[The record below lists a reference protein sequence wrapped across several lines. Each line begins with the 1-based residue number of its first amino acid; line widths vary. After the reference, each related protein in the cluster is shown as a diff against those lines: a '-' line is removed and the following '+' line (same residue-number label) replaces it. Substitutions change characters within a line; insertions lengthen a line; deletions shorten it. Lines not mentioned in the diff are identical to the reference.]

1 VSEKAR
7 LRAQARE
14 RLVAL
19 SARDQAALG
28 ARIEHRVWSVPAMQT
43 ARSVLLYASLPGEV
57 PTDDIAA
64 QARAQGI
71 DVVYPR
77 CLIGSR
83 EMALH
88 RVDSPAGLQ
97 TRGRFGIR
105 EPLPTLPEVRPG
117 SIDVALI
124 PGLAWDRTGHR
135 LGRGAGYYDRMLGMA
150 EWRGA
155 RIGLFFSVQELER
168 IPFDPWDAP
177 LDAVVTELEIISFA

>member
-1 VSEKAR
+1 MSEKAR
-7 LRAQARE
+7 LRAEAHAR
-14 RLVAL
+14 LAAL
-19 SARDQAALG
+19 SAREQAALG
-28 ARIEHRVWSVPAMQT
+28 ERIERLVWSVPAMQA
-43 ARSVLLYASLPGEV
+43 ARCVLLYASTPGEV

-64 QARAQGI
+64 EARVRGI
-71 DVVYPR
+71 EVVYPR
-77 CLIGSR
+77 CPIGSR

-97 TRGRFGIR
+97 KHGRFGIR

-117 SIDVALI
+117 LIDVALI
-124 PGLAWDRTGHR
+124 PGLAWDRAGHR

-168 IPFDPWDAP
+168 IPFDPWDAT
-177 LDAVVTELEIISFA
+177 LDTVVTELEIVPFV